1 MPIASLI
8 RLATAARLAAVVP
21 LITLALPTGAL
32 AGARAPT
39 HVAVVRDASGVVVSW
54 SAVAH
59 AQTYTIRA
67 SVGDGQ
73 RLIHTAYSTD
83 LRRWRFGAIAS
94 SYGVRVAVCAAT
106 GARSTCHGP
115 WRRISL
121 RPHQRRA
128 KR

>member
-1 MPIASLI
+1 MPIATLI
-8 RLATAARLAAVVP
+8 RIATMACATVA
-21 LITLALPTGAL
+21 TLAFPAAAL
-32 AGARAPT
+32 AGARAPA
-39 HVAVVRDASGVVVSW
+39 HVGLVRDGSGVVVSW
-54 SAVAH
+54 SAVGH

-83 LRRWRFGAIAS
+83 LRRWRFGSITP

-106 GARSTCHGP
+106 GARSTCDGP

-121 RPHQRRA
+121 RPHRRRA

>member
-1 MPIASLI
+1 MPIASFI
-8 RLATAARLAAVVP
+8 RIATAAGAAVA
-21 LITLALPTGAL
+21 TLAIPAAAL
-32 AGARAPT
+32 AGARAPA
-39 HVAVVRDASGVVVSW
+39 HVGLARDRSGVVVSW
-54 SAVAH
+54 SAVGH

-73 RLIHTAYSTD
+73 RLIHTASSTD
-83 LRRWRFGAIAS
+83 LRRWRFGSIAS

-106 GARSTCHGP
+106 GARSTCNGP
-115 WRRISL
+115 WRRVSL

>member
-8 RLATAARLAAVVP
+8 RLETAARLAALIPVV
-21 LITLALPTGAL
+21 IFALPTGAL
-32 AGARAPT
+32 AGARAPA
-39 HVAVVRDASGVVVSW
+39 HVGVVRDGNGVVVSW
-54 SAVAH
+54 SAVRH

-83 LRRWRFGAIAS
+83 LRRWRFGSIGS

-106 GARSTCHGP
+106 GARSTCNGP
-115 WRRISL
+115 WRRIGL

>member
-8 RLATAARLAAVVP
+8 RIATAARLAA
-21 LITLALPTGAL
+21 LAAVAILVLPTAAL
-32 AGARAPT
+32 AGTRAPA
-39 HVAVVRDASGVVVSW
+39 HVGLVRDGSGVVVSW
-54 SAVAH
+54 SAVGH
-59 AQTYTIRA
+59 AQTYAIRA

-83 LRRWRFGAIAS
+83 LRRWRFGSIAS

-106 GARSTCHGP
+106 GTRSTCNGP
-115 WRRISL
+115 WRRVSL

>member
-8 RLATAARLAAVVP
+8 RIAKAARPAVLAAVA
-21 LITLALPTGAL
+21 TLALPIAAL
-32 AGARAPT
+32 AGTRAPA
-39 HVAVVRDASGVVVSW
+39 HVGLVRDGGGVVVSW
-54 SAVAH
+54 SAVGH

-67 SVGDGQ
+67 SAGDGQ

-83 LRRWRFGAIAS
+83 LRRWRFGSIAS

-106 GARSTCHGP
+106 GARSTCNGP
-115 WRRISL
+115 WRRVSL
-121 RPHQRRA
+121 RAHQRRA

>member
-8 RLATAARLAAVVP
+8 RIATAAAAVA
-21 LITLALPTGAL
+21 ILAIPAAAL
-32 AGARAPT
+32 AGARAPA
-39 HVAVVRDASGVVVSW
+39 HVGLARDRGGVVVSW
-54 SAVAH
+54 SAVGH

-83 LRRWRFGAIAS
+83 LRRWRFGSIAS

-106 GARSTCHGP
+106 GARSTCNGP
-115 WRRISL
+115 WRRVSL
-121 RPHQRRA
+121 RPRQRRA